1 MVARATTS
9 SPVVARGAD
18 VDAADVVVAEV
29 DAGSVT
35 DVEAGAVTDVD
46 AGAVTEGKLVLTAV
60 VWPGRVLN
68 GREVAVIVGVAPLLI
83 VVEIAALMIVVG
95 VAAPRIV
102 VAIVA
107 VIAVPDA
114 MAVAAGLGAAP
125 LRLDRVGPD
134 EPAVAVVVTLA
145 EDPAGLE
152 TLLATRA
159 VPLPVPAIVIVSAC
173 ERITEPRWVARI
185 TTRYVP
191 RTTELETLNFIW
203 AVNAFGMVFD
213 TIPEGNE
220 PTL

>member
-1 MVARATTS
+1 M
-9 SPVVARGAD
+9 
-18 VDAADVVVAEV
+18 
-29 DAGSVT
+29 T

-60 VWPGRVLN
+60 VWPGKVLN
-68 GREVAVIVGVAPLLI
+68 GREVAVIVGVARLLI
-83 VVEIAALMIVVG
+83 VVEIAALMIGVG

-102 VAIVA
+102 VAIVP

-114 MAVAAGLGAAP
+114 MAVAAGFGVAP
-125 LRLDRVGPD
+125 LRLDRVGPE

-145 EDPAGLE
+145 EDPAGPE

-159 VPLPVPAIVIVSAC
+159 VPLPAPAIVIVSAC

-191 RTTELETLNFIW
+191 RTTELETVNFIW

-213 TIPEGNE
+213 ATPEGNE